1 MGLLRVSSCDFGDVL
16 FGPLSTSEPR
26 LGSFVLFFGGNLGF
40 LTMKIS
46 NTKKRPISSW
56 TKKHRLLTGWQLIY
70 HPQFF
75 FGYEYFSKIAWNY
88 TSEIYCIEV
97 EWVFFFTGIHVLLY
111 CRPGDSIVLCD
122 ACCCRADTSLDFTVI
137 ADNTSRSR
145 ELSLHVCFSP
155 QFLLSLFHFDIVFPS
170 YISNFRLLTRRKKTE
185 ERNTIDAIVLFLV

>member
-1 MGLLRVSSCDFGDVL
+1 MNKKTPVVNGLKAHISPPILFWIRICLKNSVKFHLRYIGL
-16 FGPLSTSEPR
+16 KLS
-26 LGSFVLFFGGNLGF
+26 
-40 LTMKIS
+40 
-46 NTKKRPISSW
+46 
-56 TKKHRLLTGWQLIY
+56 
-70 HPQFF
+70 
-75 FGYEYFSKIAWNY
+75 EY
-88 TSEIYCIEV
+88 
-97 EWVFFFTGIHVLLY
+97 FTGIHVLLY

-137 ADNTSRSR
+137 ANNTSRSR